1 MLLAQACG
9 LRSVVQVQIK
19 CSLGSGNLASPTTE
33 YDLPSEYISNIRKIS
48 MLVVCFNL
56 IVYHI
61 LLLASSFDD
70 IRIVRFWTI
79 KFASYIGLR

>member
-1 MLLAQACG
+1 
-9 LRSVVQVQIK
+9 
-19 CSLGSGNLASPTTE
+19 
-33 YDLPSEYISNIRKIS
+33 